1 MTTQEIIKQWIID
14 ILDKTDK
21 RNFDHNIGVV
31 DGMERVMRFCLNVDT
46 DTNKDIQAAYA
57 RMNARL
63 FPDLD

>member
-1 MTTQEIIKQWIID
+1 MTTQDTIKQWIID
-14 ILDKTDK
+14 TLDKTDK

-57 RMNARL
+57 RMHARL
-63 FPDLD
+63 FPDLR